1 MRGYRADTAFD
12 GDRELPGGALVLVDD
27 GLVDDVVLG
36 VAPRQHTTPV
46 VRFGLN

>member
-27 GLVDDVVLG
+27 GVIVG
-36 VAPRQHTTPV
+36 VEPAAAAPPDGCEVQ
-46 VRFGLN
+46 